1 MSKAPRVKTARAALA
16 GLTGDLEDASLI
28 AAEGQTAVDLP
39 AARQSCDRL
48 IGVLEV
54 CLARLHRLRRQ
65 LA

>member
-1 MSKAPRVKTARAALA
+1 MAKAPRVETARAALA

-28 AAEGQTAVDLP
+28 AAEGQTAVDLS

-48 IGVLEV
+48 IEVLEV
-54 CLARLHRLRRQ
+54 RLARLHRLRRQ